1 MYPYGMQQIQPAQP
15 QGPVPQFIQTEQFR
29 EYIEREVLTV
39 IKSLLN
45 NPDIDQKRIKEIAKH
60 TLQLLALGTAI
71 DELYRLAIKLDENYP
86 ELRPV
91 VIKLMNEYEEKYNK
105 KAVDNVS
112 ALIKEGKYDDAQ
124 NVMLKVLQF
133 KGA

>member
-1 MYPYGMQQIQPAQP
+1 MYPYGMSQIQSTPSND
-15 QGPVPQFIQTEQFR
+15 PVPQFIQTEQFR

-45 NPDIDQKRIKEIAKH
+45 NPEIDQKRIQEIARH

-91 VIKLMNEYEEKYNK
+91 VIKLMNEYEQKYNK
-105 KAVDNVS
+105 KAVDHVS

-124 NVMLKVLQF
+124 NAMLKVLQF
-133 KGA
+133 KGV